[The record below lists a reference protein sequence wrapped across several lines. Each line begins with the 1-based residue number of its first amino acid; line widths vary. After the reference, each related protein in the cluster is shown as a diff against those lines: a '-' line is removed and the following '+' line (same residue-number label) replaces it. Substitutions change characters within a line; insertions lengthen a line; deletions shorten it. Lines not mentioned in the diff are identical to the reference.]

1 MEILQTI
8 HGHTRWLVLL
18 AVVVP
23 ALYMLYGA
31 VAKRAY
37 NQLAYRIMLIFSSVI
52 GLQWVLGLLVFLLV
66 NFNMAAWYRW
76 EHTIV
81 NTIALATAHGHIAMK
96 KSIHAETPQPKLYWR
111 ALAIIGVTM
120 LIIFIG
126 VFRLPGNGWSR

>member
-8 HGHTRWLVLL
+8 HGHSRWLVLL

-23 ALYMLYGA
+23 AAYMLYGA
-31 VAKRAY
+31 VAGRAY
-37 NQLAYRIMLIFSSVI
+37 NQLAYRIMLMFSSVI

-66 NFNMAAWYRW
+66 NFNMAGYRW
-76 EHTIV
+76 EHAVT
-81 NTIALATAHGHIAMK
+81 NTLALVAAHGHISMK

-120 LIIFIG
+120 LLIFVG